1 VLLCFVHC
9 WRAFGTVAA
18 KAYLFC
24 SFRKKEC
31 CTMYTGWKR
40 IDGAAIAFVVITL
53 LSVIALEILVSR
65 LHAVF

>member
-1 VLLCFVHC
+1 
-9 WRAFGTVAA
+9 
-18 KAYLFC
+18 
-24 SFRKKEC
+24 
-31 CTMYTGWKR
+31 MYTGWKR